1 MEILEVKLHA
11 TYIDNLAFDVCNI
24 CHSSLYSQCINCSGN
39 NECASILGK
48 CGHYYHLHCI
58 EKWKTARYGPCK
70 CPIDK
75 QLWIPVLNSSFT
87 NTVPRPTIVCQS
99 DSSGEDEPIVSRPVK
114 KTTKKSSV
122 TATINRKKT
131 LRPTLTPVFRTPNY
145 NVDDDSD
152 IDSSEEIMEIKNN
165 AIIGNDSDNDSSEE
179 IIEIVPSISVIADPT
194 VLSDS
199 DDSSEEIIEIIPN
212 INETPI
218 VNTPMPEDEWLALTN
233 SPSVITSPGVIT
245 YQMLEANPNILA
257 ENGHNIEVVANES
270 NGEVVTDESDNEE
283 PSGVTS
289 PLSYNDMARD
299 SRDRQFTYKCM
310 ILKNTYNRLEH
321 TLSRFVEIYMADFSE
336 LFIVLLQNNDR
347 IVTNSY
353 NTLIKNKITYM
364 LDNWE
369 TITSS
374 ASSIARDSL
383 RQFHDALLEF
393 D

>member
-1 MEILEVKLHA
+1 
-11 TYIDNLAFDVCNI
+11 
-24 CHSSLYSQCINCSGN
+24 
-39 NECASILGK
+39 
-48 CGHYYHLHCI
+48 
-58 EKWKTARYGPCK
+58 
-70 CPIDK
+70 
-75 QLWIPVLNSSFT
+75 
-87 NTVPRPTIVCQS
+87 
-99 DSSGEDEPIVSRPVK
+99 
-114 KTTKKSSV
+114 
-122 TATINRKKT
+122 
-131 LRPTLTPVFRTPNY
+131 
-145 NVDDDSD
+145 
-152 IDSSEEIMEIKNN
+152 
-165 AIIGNDSDNDSSEE
+165 
-179 IIEIVPSISVIADPT
+179 
-194 VLSDS
+194 
-199 DDSSEEIIEIIPN
+199 
-212 INETPI
+212 
-218 VNTPMPEDEWLALTN
+218 
-233 SPSVITSPGVIT
+233 
-245 YQMLEANPNILA
+245 MLEANPNILA